1 MTDTT
6 AAAPAPTPAP
16 APTAA
21 PATAPTTGAKG
32 AGLATTALILIS
44 VHWVGHAIVAVLS
57 TLYYATPV
65 LDWTL
70 GADGIFFTVLG
81 GLGIA
86 AFIIGLGYLGLSIAA
101 LARSRSARV
110 GRARAGGAVALS
122 IAYLLVV
129 ADSIMF
135 ALLATL
141 TYGADFLPQLG
152 LNP

>member
-1 MTDTT
+1 MTDTP
-6 AAAPAPTPAP
+6 AAAPAPAP
-16 APTAA
+16 APSAASAPAAA
-21 PATAPTTGAKG
+21 PKG

-44 VHWVGHAIVAVLS
+44 VHWLGHAIVAVLS

-65 LDWTL
+65 LDWTE
-70 GADGIFFTVLG
+70 GADGVFFTVLG
-81 GLGIA
+81 GLGVA
-86 AFIIGLGYLGLSIAA
+86 AFLVGLGYLGLSIAA

-122 IAYLLVV
+122 IAYLVV
-129 ADSIMF
+129 VTDSIMF